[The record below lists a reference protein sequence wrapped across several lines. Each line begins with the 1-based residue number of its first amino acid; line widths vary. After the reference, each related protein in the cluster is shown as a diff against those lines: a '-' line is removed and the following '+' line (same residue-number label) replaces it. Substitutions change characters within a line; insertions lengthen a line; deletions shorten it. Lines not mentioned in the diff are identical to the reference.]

1 MIGAGASFLSH
12 VLNALD
18 FFFNSDRLFFVMGIA
33 KRLFE
38 ELTATEQFEL
48 DAQCDIWQAEA
59 IAAQD
64 AEMVA
69 EEMAHQSDAQ
79 LAEDAALDLLIAAG

>member
-1 MIGAGASFLSH
+1 
-12 VLNALD
+12 
-18 FFFNSDRLFFVMGIA
+18 MGIA

-38 ELTATEQFEL
+38 ELTAAERFEL
-48 DAQCDIWQAEA
+48 DAQSDISQAEA

-69 EEMAHQSDAQ
+69 EEMARQSDTQ

>member
-12 VLNALD
+12 ARNALD
-18 FFFNSDRLFFVMGIA
+18 FFLNSGRLFFVMGMT

-38 ELTATEQFEL
+38 ELTDAERIEL
-48 DAQCDIWQAEA
+48 DAQCDIWQADA

-64 AEMVA
+64 ADMVA
-69 EEMAHQSDAQ
+69 EEMARQSDA
-79 LAEDAALDLLIAAG
+79 LIAEDAERDLMIAES

>member
-1 MIGAGASFLSH
+1 
-12 VLNALD
+12 
-18 FFFNSDRLFFVMGIA
+18 MGMT

-38 ELTATEQFEL
+38 ELSCEERFEL

>member
-1 MIGAGASFLSH
+1 MGVNWEHIVGVESTR
-12 VLNALD
+12 NA
-18 FFFNSDRLFFVMGIA
+18 
-33 KRLFE
+33 
-38 ELTATEQFEL
+38 T
-48 DAQCDIWQAEA
+48 
-59 IAAQD
+59 AQD

>member
-1 MIGAGASFLSH
+1 
-12 VLNALD
+12 
-18 FFFNSDRLFFVMGIA
+18 MGIA

-38 ELTATEQFEL
+38 ELTDAERFEFEV
-48 DAQCDIWQAEA
+48 QCDIWDAEA

-69 EEMAHQSDAQ
+69 EELAHQSDAQ